1 MRHGSYN
8 DGNVRKDKVIEFLN
22 QLAAGEVDLKGY
34 REHPNAVMDSAGLN
48 DDEQM
53 LIRDQPLSEVKARL
67 VGNPDGFIPLI
78 LVR

>member
-1 MRHGSYN
+1 MRHGDYN

-22 QLAAGEVDLKGY
+22 QLATGEVDLKGY
-34 REHPNAVMDSAGLN
+34 REHPNVVMDRAGLN
-48 DDEQM
+48 EDEQM